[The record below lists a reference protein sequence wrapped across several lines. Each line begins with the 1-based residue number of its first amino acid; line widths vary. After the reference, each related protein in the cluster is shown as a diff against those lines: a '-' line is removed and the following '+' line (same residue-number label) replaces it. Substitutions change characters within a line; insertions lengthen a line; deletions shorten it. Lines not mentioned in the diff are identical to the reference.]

1 MSDYPS
7 LQKQGKNLLKTVSDL
22 LNKSKKPFVSD
33 EISKERMEIC
43 TRCVY
48 YDISQIRCKKC
59 GCFLKPK
66 TKFAVNGCPI
76 GAWPILDEEWVGY
89 SQPILRIRIFRWYID
104 IMIPHI
110 LAEFIVKI
118 EKLIDTFVR
127 FVRKAL

>member
-33 EISKERMEIC
+33 KISKERMEIC

-48 YDISQIRCKKC
+48 YDVSQIRCKKC

-76 GAWPILDEEWVGY
+76 GAWPILDEEWVKY
-89 SQPILRIRIFRWYID
+89 NQPSISIKIFGSYIYFY
-104 IMIPHI
+104 IPHR
-110 LAEFIVKI
+110 LSKFLVKI

>member
-1 MSDYPS
+1 
-7 LQKQGKNLLKTVSDL
+7 
-22 LNKSKKPFVSD
+22 
-33 EISKERMEIC
+33 
-43 TRCVY
+43 
-48 YDISQIRCKKC
+48 
-59 GCFLKPK
+59 
-66 TKFAVNGCPI
+66 VNGCPI

-89 SQPILRIRIFRWYID
+89 SQPILRIKIFGWYID